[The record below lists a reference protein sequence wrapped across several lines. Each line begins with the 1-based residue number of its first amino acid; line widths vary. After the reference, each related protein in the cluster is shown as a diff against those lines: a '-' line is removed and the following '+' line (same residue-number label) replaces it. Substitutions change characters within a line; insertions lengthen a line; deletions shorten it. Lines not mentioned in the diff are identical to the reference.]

1 MVRGEAGIGMRKG
14 ARWVVLAGA
23 AIGALL
29 WVRACSAPA
38 GSARNGPDL
47 PAKGRGS
54 ADPADDPARQGG
66 RPPGSAAAAAKKPRS
81 SDGGGA
87 VVFFS
92 PWGGSGLDQLGRDR
106 PEEGNPL
113 GPMSLSVDKRGR
125 VYVLDEVNSR
135 VVRRGADG
143 KPEAAI
149 RIESKTPE
157 DVAVAADGSV
167 AVLDRHDDKA
177 VTLFDESGQKK
188 GTLPLVGEGIEDSGE
203 VTGVFVDG
211 NDVYA
216 ERAHGALVKLGDTS
230 GMPADPRTEIPGRPT
245 RDGLSYISAGIT
257 DPAVGRVY
265 VASIDRATMEHR
277 FTRELRLKTLVHS
290 IVLLDSDVQGT
301 IYFGVEIEDA
311 GGASSVLMSC
321 LEPLKGITVGTA
333 VLPANTLPEE
343 TFRDF
348 VVLDGGGVLY
358 AVRSEQGVSY
368 VEYDCE

>member
-1 MVRGEAGIGMRKG
+1 MRKG
-14 ARWVVLAGA
+14 ARWIVMAGA
-23 AIGALL
+23 AVGVLL
-29 WVRACSAPA
+29 VVRACSAPSTPA
-38 GSARNGPDL
+38 PNARDL
-47 PAKGRGS
+47 PGKGRPS
-54 ADPADDPARQGG
+54 TEPTDEPTTAGG
-66 RPPGSAAAAAKKPRS
+66 RPSGSASAAANKVRS
-81 SDGGGA
+81 ADGGGA

-135 VVRRGADG
+135 IVRRGADG
-143 KPEAAI
+143 KAETAI

-157 DVAVAADGSV
+157 DIAVAADGSI
-167 AVLDRHDDKA
+167 AVLDRHDGQA
-177 VTLFDESGQKK
+177 VTLFDESGAMK

-211 NDVYA
+211 NDIYA
-216 ERAHGALVKLGDTS
+216 ERAHGSLVKVGDTS
-230 GMPADPRTEIPGRPT
+230 GMPAEPRSEIPGRPT

-257 DPAVGRVY
+257 DPATGRVY
-265 VASIDRATMEHR
+265 VASVERATMEHR
-277 FTRELRLKTLVHS
+277 FTRELRLKTIVHS

-301 IYFGVEIEDA
+301 IYFGVELESAA
-311 GGASSVLMSC
+311 GDSSVLLSC

-348 VVLDGGGVLY
+348 VVLDGGGVVY

-368 VEYDCE
+368 MQYDCE